1 MMNRYIIVALVIAV
15 GATGTIVSAQE
26 AELQSVPA
34 AVTARDIA
42 GSGAFKADGKNPM
55 PMQRWDLQ
63 VTRGDDNSISGRV
76 NLGGSPLANA
86 GNVQG
91 HIVGTNVSGTVIDD
105 DGNKVASF
113 TGTVTANGITGMY
126 TDRTGETG
134 SWSWDG
140 PPPK

>member
-1 MMNRYIIVALVIAV
+1 MKMDIIAAVVIAV
-15 GATGTIVSAQE
+15 SATGHIVWAQQ

-42 GSGAFKADGKNPM
+42 GSGAFKADGEKPV

-91 HIVGTNVSGTVIDD
+91 HLVGSNVSGTVTDD

-113 TGTVTANGITGMY
+113 TGTVTASGITGTY

>member
-1 MMNRYIIVALVIAV
+1 MNKYLFAAVVIAA
-15 GATGTIVSAQE
+15 GATGRIVCAQQ

-42 GSGAFKADGKNPM
+42 GSGAFKADGKNPA
-55 PMQRWDLQ
+55 PIQRWDLQ

-91 HIVGTNVSGTVIDD
+91 HIVGTNVSGTVTDD

-113 TGTVTANGITGMY
+113 TGTVTAKGITGVY

-134 SWSWDG
+134 SWSWDS
-140 PPPK
+140 PPPQ

>member
-1 MMNRYIIVALVIAV
+1 MKTVHLAGAILAAAVALTTVA
-15 GATGTIVSAQE
+15 SAQDI
-26 AELQSVPA
+26 AAPA
-34 AVTARDIA
+34 APITARDIA
-42 GSGAFKADGKNPM
+42 GRGAFKADRQNPM

-86 GNVQG
+86 GKVQG
-91 HIVGTNVSGTVIDD
+91 HIVGTNVSGTVTDD

-113 TGTVTANGITGMY
+113 TGTVTANGITGVY

>member
-1 MMNRYIIVALVIAV
+1 MKGHILVAITIAIGTTSIVR
-15 GATGTIVSAQE
+15 AQQ

-42 GSGAFKADGKNPM
+42 GSGAFKADGKNPA

-63 VTRGDDNSISGRV
+63 VIRGDDSSISGRV

-105 DGNKVASF
+105 DGHKVASF